1 MSDEEDAS
9 QELLDQ
15 LKKIDGECEQ
25 DSLKDR
31 FSKTC
36 KSLKLKGA
44 LGHIGLLL
52 SLSIYCGVGGCIFQ
66 QLERPH
72 EENLTE
78 SLQNEVKL
86 KRNQFILSI
95 TNSTDIFLLDNLDE
109 YVSTELQK
117 YEEVSQRAVEGGL
130 KLSLAEN
137 FTVKFKKWS
146 FAQAIFFS
154 STVLTTIGYG
164 NIVPVTPGGR
174 TFCMFFALIG
184 IPLTLTVI
192 ADLGRIFATAVSTLG
207 KNMPSL
213 TRCCRAQ
220 SPSSII
226 SDRKWL
232 YALAAVLFLLLYLA
246 VGAGLLLVFE
256 ESWTFADGYY
266 FCFITMTTIGFGDLV
281 PQKPEYMLWCTLY
294 ILVGLALTSTI
305 IELVRRQYAQSWQKL
320 QAMTGPFADTLRR
333 MQLSGGGIDVG
344 ALQNDLRR
352 VLTVSMPH
360 RRNGT
365 SSRDKKQH
373 EQEIAALAALT
384 NAFLQEVKE
393 AAITK
398 EPPKVMQII
407 IYESS
412 V

>member
-1 MSDEEDAS
+1 MSEEEDAS
-9 QELLDQ
+9 QELLEQ
-15 LKKIDGECEQ
+15 LKKIDGECKQ
-25 DSLKDR
+25 DSSLKNR
-31 FSKTC
+31 FSQAY
-36 KSLKLKGA
+36 KSKIKSA
-44 LGHIGLLL
+44 LGHIGLLV
-52 SLSIYCGVGGCIFQ
+52 SLSIYCAVGGIIFRELELPHE
-66 QLERPH
+66 LERI
-72 EENLTE
+72 
-78 SLQNEVKL
+78 EVVRAKV
-86 KRNQFILSI
+86 KSQRDQFVLSI
-95 TNSTDIFLLDNLDE
+95 TNSSEIRDLDNLDE
-109 YVSTELQK
+109 YVSSELQK
-117 YEEVSQRAVEGGL
+117 YEEAAQSAVEGGL
-130 KLSLAEN
+130 RLNATDN
-137 FTVKFKKWS
+137 FPVIFRKWS
-146 FAQAIFFS
+146 VAQAVFFS

-164 NIVPVTPGGR
+164 NIVPVTNSGR

-184 IPLTLTVI
+184 IPFTLTVI
-192 ADLGRIFATAVSTLG
+192 ADLGRIFATAVSELG
-207 KNMPSL
+207 KRLPSL
-213 TRCCRAQ
+213 TRLCRAQ
-220 SPSSII
+220 SPSSVV

-246 VGAGLLLVFE
+246 VGAGLLLIVEKDWDFFE
-256 ESWTFADGYY
+256 GYY

-281 PQKPEYMLWCTLY
+281 PQKPDYMLYCTLY

-365 SSRDKKQH
+365 SNDKKQQ
-373 EQEIAALAALT
+373 EQEIAALAAIT

-393 AAITK
+393 ATK
-398 EPPKVMQII
+398 EQPKVMQII